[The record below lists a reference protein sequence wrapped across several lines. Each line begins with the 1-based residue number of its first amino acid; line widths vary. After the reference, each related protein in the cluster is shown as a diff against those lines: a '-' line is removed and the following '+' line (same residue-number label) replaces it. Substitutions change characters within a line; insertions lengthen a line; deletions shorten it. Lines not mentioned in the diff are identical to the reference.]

1 MYRCVR
7 LTCPSTRHPR
17 RSETARVLRTGPT
30 ASLRRVGPRNFP
42 GRLLAIS
49 SCQSLVSRQTLQAA
63 VLLFPLFQTMDL
75 GNFHAAVFP
84 APAIIGLFA
93 DTEMTGSLDDRLA
106 LRYQDLPLAEM
117 ADNLFSGV
125 TVSWS

>member
-1 MYRCVR
+1 MLGLDVSPGGFLQYQDVR
-7 LTCPSTRHPR
+7 
-17 RSETARVLRTGPT
+17 G
-30 ASLRRVGPRNFP
+30 
-42 GRLLAIS
+42 
-49 SCQSLVSRQTLQAA
+49 LVSHQTLQST
-63 VLLFPLFQTMDL
+63 VLLFQFLQTMDL

-106 LRYQDLPLAEM
+106 LRYQNLPLAEM
-117 ADNLFSGV
+117 PDNLFSGV